1 MVIDYL
7 VREENAPVSKGKK
20 RMPVSTMMDILLPT
34 FFISVARFE
43 VKIEPMPGG
52 SHMFPIFFLFA

>member
-7 VREENAPVSKGKK
+7 VENAPVSEGKNN
-20 RMPVSTMMDILLPT
+20 SAMMDILLPT

-43 VKIEPMPGG
+43 IKIDAMPG
-52 SHMFPIFFLFA
+52 A